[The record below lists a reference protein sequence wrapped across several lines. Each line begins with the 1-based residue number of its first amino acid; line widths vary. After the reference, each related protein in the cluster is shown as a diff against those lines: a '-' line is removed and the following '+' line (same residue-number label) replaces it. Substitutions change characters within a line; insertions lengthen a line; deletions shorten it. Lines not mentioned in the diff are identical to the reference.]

1 MSIIISTPTYTHG
14 KSIAL
19 IQRLKIRLL
28 KLDICFKMLVVFA
41 ILCQMYAHLAAK
53 IQRKGI
59 RSTQFM
65 LKSGKGKCRMPPAK
79 VFFSTFA
86 LAFCKTIF

>member
-19 IQRLKIRLL
+19 MQRLKIRLL

-53 IQRKGI
+53 IQIKAI
-59 RSTQFM
+59 RGTQFM
-65 LKSGKGKCRMPPAK
+65 LKSRKEIGT
-79 VFFSTFA
+79 V
-86 LAFCKTIF
+86 

>member
-14 KSIAL
+14 KFIAL
-19 IQRLKIRLL
+19 MQRLKIRLL

-53 IQRKGI
+53 IQIKVI
-59 RSTQFM
+59 RGTQFM
-65 LKSGKGKCRMPPAK
+65 LKSRKAIGT
-79 VFFSTFA
+79 V
-86 LAFCKTIF
+86 